1 MHVDKLYCNA
11 LHFGNKP
18 TDYEANALTQGFLNF
33 LSRAP
38 LDTNPR
44 NSRLT

>member
-1 MHVDKLYCNA
+1 MRTKILGSTLLWLD
-11 LHFGNKP
+11 
-18 TDYEANALTQGFLNF
+18 QRFLNF

-44 NSRLT
+44 NSRLTWRGIKP